1 MRNYREIE
9 PVQLSFDELIS
20 ENEALH
26 NRLRQLKNSAH
37 DHGPGKSPEPKDSLF
52 FQGVFQAGP
61 LGMAPTS
68 RESEFIDVNERL
80 CRMLG
85 YGKEELISHRMA
97 DFTHPGDAALGASE
111 FRLLPKDGKF
121 IYVKHRKNTIRNA
134 AGAPVNRLDIV

>member
-1 MRNYREIE
+1 
-9 PVQLSFDELIS
+9 
-20 ENEALH
+20 
-26 NRLRQLKNSAH
+26 
-37 DHGPGKSPEPKDSLF
+37 
-52 FQGVFQAGP
+52 
-61 LGMAPTS
+61 MAPTS

-134 AGAPVNRLDIV
+134 AGAPVNRLDIVEDVTEQRRVERELREKADKYLSIVKGLPETNTNLHG